1 MKRTIRLTES
11 DLTRIVRRVINEQA
25 LTVTSFLENGGSVQQ
40 NGNVITSNNETKGYK
55 FHQVESDG
63 SVVLMFRSG
72 EGKVLI
78 INPKNDTYKLMERGG
93 MSDSWSTK
101 VNGNFTFNN
110 ELVTLN

>member
-40 NGNVITSNNETKGYK
+40 NGKVITSNDETIGYK

-93 MSDSWSTK
+93 MSDIWSTK